1 MDPFTQTKRQEQPAM
16 LGDALSKL
24 MAPGPAGL
32 SQRYETANRM
42 RQLWGQILPPELAQ
56 HCRVVDFSQGQ
67 MTVEADSPSYM
78 YELRISSQQ
87 LVGFL
92 RQAYPAAKVRAI
104 KVILTR

>member
-1 MDPFTQTKRQEQPAM
+1 M
-16 LGDALSKL
+16 LGEALSKL

-32 SQRYETANRM
+32 SQRYETASKM

-56 HCRVVDFSQGQ
+56 HCRITDFSQGQ
-67 MTVEADSPSYM
+67 LMVEADSPSYM
-78 YELRISSQQ
+78 YEIRISSQQ

-104 KVILTR
+104 KVMLTR